1 MVTSVS
7 PEISSEPSS
16 RAAAMTPGAAPTP
29 VDDPMLAYAD
39 AAIAHALAALDESAD
54 RSVDTAGA
62 LERARVR
69 LRGESS
75 PFATLCANAAAS
87 EEAAELLALVV
98 AVEVDPA
105 RAAQVAVL
113 DGTGRSARLSLGAA
127 ARLLGDVSRCAAAI
141 GPGSALLRAA
151 LVELSEEGTWAATRI
166 RLAPGVVWALAGDT
180 APDPDL
186 PLGSHWAAGDA
197 TAAQAPGLV
206 LVTGPDR
213 VRRRELGLRHCPVAT
228 VLVSPAPTEA
238 AGWAALVRE
247 ATIAGGGIVL
257 ELDDDL
263 SEPGRRWVER
273 ATHLRWVVTSRDELV
288 LTAMPARHRVEL
300 TASDDVVDEDE
311 WRAALGDVPHT
322 HRLNATQLD
331 QVRRTLPAVDGDVD
345 AAVRRLLGG
354 PLARL
359 AHRVRP
365 RKSWDDL
372 VLSEAKSA
380 QLRAVVGRY
389 RHGPTVYDEWGVTT
403 ASGRGVVAL
412 FTGPSGTGKTLA
424 AEVVAHSLD
433 LDLYRIDLSTV
444 VSKYIGETEQN
455 LDRLFDAASAGN
467 AVLFFDE
474 ADSVFGKRAE
484 VKDARDRYANLE
496 VSYLLQRLEEYDG
509 VVVLATNLPGNIDE
523 AFLRRIHEVVH
534 FSEPSVDE
542 RRAIWQRHLADGRMP
557 VDEIDVG
564 GLAARFDLTGGQIR
578 NIVLAA
584 AFRAVDEGT
593 RVSLAHV
600 NAAIAGELRKLGRMV
615 KTEDFDE

>member
-7 PEISSEPSS
+7 PEISSEPSLS
-16 RAAAMTPGAAPTP
+16 AAAMTSGAARMPE
-29 VDDPMLAYAD
+29 VDPMFAYAD
-39 AAIAHALAALDESAD
+39 AAIEHALAALEDVSGELIG
-54 RSVDTAGA
+54 TAGT
-62 LERARVR
+62 LDRARAR
-69 LRGESS
+69 LVGEPSS
-75 PFATLCANAAAS
+75 FATLCANAGAT
-87 EEAAELLALVV
+87 EAATELLALVV
-98 AVEVDPA
+98 AVEVDAA
-105 RAAQVAVL
+105 RAARVAVL
-113 DGTGRSARLSLGAA
+113 DGSVRGARLSLGAA

-151 LVELSEEGTWAATRI
+151 LVDLSEEGTWAATRI
-166 RLAPGVVWALAGDT
+166 RLAPSLVWALAGDA

-186 PLGSHWAAGDA
+186 PLGSHWATGDA
-197 TAAQAPGLV
+197 AAEQAPGLV

-213 VRRRELGLRHCPVAT
+213 VRRRELGMRHCPVGS
-228 VLVSPAPTEA
+228 VLVSPAPA
-238 AGWAALVRE
+238 DGAGWAALVRE
-247 ATIAGGGIVL
+247 ATIAGAGIVL
-257 ELDDDL
+257 ELEEGL
-263 SEPGRRWVER
+263 PEPGRRWIER
-273 ATHLRWVVTSRDELV
+273 ATHLRWVVTGRDELM
-288 LTAMPARHRVEL
+288 LTEMPARHRIEL
-300 TASDDVVDEDE
+300 TATGDMVDEDE
-311 WRAALGDVPHT
+311 WREVLGDVPHT

-331 QVRRTLPAVDGDVD
+331 QVRRTLPAVGGDVD

-365 RKSWDDL
+365 RKTWDDL
-372 VLSEAKSA
+372 VLSGAKSA

-424 AEVVAHSLD
+424 AEVVAHDLD
-433 LDLYRIDLSTV
+433 LDLYRVDLSTV

-534 FSEPSVDE
+534 FTEPSVDE

-564 GLAARFDLTGGQIR
+564 GLASRFDLTGGQIR

-593 RVSLAHV
+593 GVSLTHV